1 VQEHHVNHEESAMR
15 IVTQHRTGGPE
26 VFEIADVD
34 DPSAGPGEV
43 RLATSAIGVNPID
56 AAVRGGQFA
65 LLGEPPFTV
74 GWDVAGVVDQVG
86 EGVTDFAVGDRVFG
100 MPRFPGEAATYAERV
115 VAPANDLAHIPSRL
129 DDQHAA
135 ALPLVGLTAWQALVG
150 EGGVGP
156 GTRVLV
162 QAAGGGVGHV
172 AVQIGKARGAYVVA
186 TASPRKAEFV
196 RTLGADEIV
205 DYTRTELAA
214 IAVVDV
220 AIDPLG
226 GENTARTLTA
236 VRNGGVLALLVGEF
250 DDAIRAAA
258 ADRGVRLA
266 RIGVKPDAAAFASLL
281 DLVDIGRLTP
291 TVHATFKLEKAGEAH
306 AALVEDVR
314 GKLVLVP

>member
-1 VQEHHVNHEESAMR
+1 VRV
-15 IVTQHRTGGPE
+15 VTQHRTGGPE
-26 VFEIADVD
+26 VLEIADVD

-43 RLATSAIGVNPID
+43 RLVTSGIGVNPID
-56 AAVRGGQFA
+56 AAVRAGYFP

-74 GWDVAGVVDQVG
+74 GWDVAGVIDQVG
-86 EGVTDFAVGDRVFG
+86 EGVAEFAVGDRVFG
-100 MPRFPGEAATYAERV
+100 MPRFPGEAAAYAERV
-115 VAPANDLAHIPSRL
+115 VAPAADLAHIPSRL

-172 AVQIGKARGAYVVA
+172 AVQIAKARGAHVVA

-196 RTLGADEIV
+196 GTLGADEIV
-205 DYTRTELAA
+205 DYTTTELTTVAA
-214 IAVVDV
+214 VDV

-236 VRNGGVLALLVGEF
+236 VRDGGVLALLLGEF
-250 DDAIRAAA
+250 DDSIRAAA
-258 ADRGVRLA
+258 AERGVRLA
-266 RIGVKPDAAAFASLL
+266 RIAVKPDAAALASLV
-281 DLVDIGRLTP
+281 DLIDSGQLSP
-291 TVHATFKLEKAGEAH
+291 TVHATFNLEKAGEAH
-306 AALVEDVR
+306 AALAGNVL
-314 GKLVLVP
+314 GKLVLLP

>member
-1 VQEHHVNHEESAMR
+1 MR

-34 DPSAGPGEV
+34 DPTAGPGEV
-43 RLATSAIGVNPID
+43 RLATSAIGVNPVD
-56 AAVRGGQFA
+56 AAVRAGYFP
-65 LLGEPPFTV
+65 LLGKPPFTV
-74 GWDVAGVVDQVG
+74 GWDVAGVIDQVG
-86 EGVTDFAVGDRVFG
+86 EGVTEYAVGDRVFG
-100 MPRFPGEAATYAERV
+100 MPRFPGEAAAYADLV
-115 VAPANDLAHIPSRL
+115 IAPAADLARIPSRL

-135 ALPLVGLTAWQALVG
+135 ALPLVGLTAWRALVD
-150 EGGVGP
+150 EGGVGA

-172 AVQIGKARGAYVVA
+172 AVQIAKARGGYVIA

-196 RTLGADEIV
+196 RALGADEII
-205 DYTRTELAA
+205 DYTTTELATVA
-214 IAVVDV
+214 AVDV

-226 GENTARTLTA
+226 GENTARTLTV
-236 VRNGGVLALLVGEF
+236 VREGGVLALLIGEF
-250 DDAIRAAA
+250 DDATRAAA

-266 RIGVKPDAAAFASLL
+266 RIDVKPDAAALASLV

-291 TVHATFKLEKAGEAH
+291 TVHATFALEKAGDAH
-306 AALVEDVR
+306 SALAGDVR